1 MSLIADD
8 MVLADPVGMQSSESG
23 PSNGEYDYT
32 LHRYRIINTC
42 M

>member
-1 MSLIADD
+1 VSLFANDI
-8 MVLADPVGMQSSESG
+8 VLADLVGMQSSESG
-23 PSNGEYDYT
+23 PSNGEYDDT